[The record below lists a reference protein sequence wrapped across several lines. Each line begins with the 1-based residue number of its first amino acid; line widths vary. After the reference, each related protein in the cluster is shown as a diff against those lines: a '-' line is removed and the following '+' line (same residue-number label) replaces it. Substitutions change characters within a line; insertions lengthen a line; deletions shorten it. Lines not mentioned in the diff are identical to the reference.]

1 MTTHEVGREMV
12 QLCSTGRSLDA
23 FDSLYSKEV
32 VSIQSDGTDGPA
44 PYTKGLE
51 DVRGLSV
58 SWFESYDLH
67 SEKAT
72 GPFLGPRDDQF
83 IALIEIDA
91 SSKETGERSQ
101 SSLVVLYTVADG
113 KIVREELFS
122 HMP

>member
-32 VSIQSDGTDGPA
+32 
-44 PYTKGLE
+44 
-51 DVRGLSV
+51 V